1 MSIDGLTG
9 IASGVDTS
17 AIIEKLMDVDR
28 QQTTRLGL
36 RKAAV
41 TARQSGLSNVASEL
55 SALKLAAQ
63 DLASATTWIAT
74 QTVSSTDD
82 AKVSAT
88 KIGGAGIG
96 GHSVQVDRLASS
108 AQRGFAFTP
117 SATAGS
123 FDIYYGDNPS
133 ADGATKV
140 TINVPANATAQDVA
154 DAINGKGTAPAY
166 ATVLKD
172 PATGEDRLVLS
183 ARKTGGSSAFTVD
196 QTGMAAAMTEDTTY
210 QKQDAALLN
219 SAYRLDGS
227 STVLHSETNVVENA
241 IPGVRLTF
249 KAVTTTEPATVTVS
263 PPAVDP
269 EKVKTKAQAFV
280 DAYNALVTDVRAK
293 ISEKTVNGATT
304 EDDAAKGQLFG
315 DTGLTTILSQLR
327 SMMGGKL
334 TGLTGVDELSDIG
347 IGEPKSDGTVS
358 QDAKDG
364 KLVLDLDKLTEA
376 MGTDSGKVREFFTSF
391 SAKMTTYTR
400 TQTGGGKGVLDGRG
414 AASAG
419 ELTSLQDQI
428 DRANDRMTST
438 ETRLKAQF
446 AAMESSL
453 LQIQTQQSWLSGQIA
468 QL

>member
-1 MSIDGLTG
+1 MPIDGLTG

-17 AIIEKLMDVDR
+17 AIIDKLMDVER
-28 QQTTRLGL
+28 QTTTRLGL

-41 TARQSGLSNVASEL
+41 SARQTGLSGVASKL

-63 DLASATTWIAT
+63 DLASASTWVAT
-74 QTVSSTDD
+74 QTVSSTDEG
-82 AKVSAT
+82 KVSAT

-108 AQRGFAFTP
+108 AQRGFKFNQ

-123 FDIYYGDNPS
+123 FDIYYGDNP
-133 ADGATKV
+133 AAAGATKV

-166 ATVLKD
+166 ATVLTD
-172 PATGEDRLVLS
+172 PTSGEERLVLS
-183 ARKTGGSSAFTVD
+183 ARKTGGSSAFSVD
-196 QTGMAAAMTEDTTY
+196 QSGLAAAMTEDSAY
-210 QKQDAALLN
+210 GRQDAALLN
-219 SAYRLDGS
+219 SSYRLDGS
-227 STVLHSETNVVENA
+227 ATVLHSETNVVENA

-249 KAVTTTEPATVTVS
+249 KAVTTIEPATVTVS
-263 PPAVDP
+263 PPGVDP
-269 EKVKTKAQAFV
+269 EMVKTKAQAFV
-280 DAYNALVTDVRAK
+280 DAYNNLVGDVRDK
-293 ISEKTVNGATT
+293 ITEKTVRDAANA
-304 EDDAAKGQLFG
+304 DDAAKGQLFG
-315 DTGLTTILSQLR
+315 DTGLTTVLSQLR

-334 TGLTGVDELSDIG
+334 AGLTGVDDLGDIG

-364 KLVLDLDKLTEA
+364 KLVLDGDKLIAA
-376 MGTDSGKVREFFTSF
+376 MGTDAGKVREFFTGF
-391 SAKMTTYTR
+391 SAKMTTYAR
-400 TQTGGGKGVLDGRG
+400 SQTGGGKGVLDGRG

-428 DRANDRMTST
+428 DRANDRMTAT
-438 ETRLKAQF
+438 EARLKTQF

-453 LQIQTQQSWLSGQIA
+453 LQIQTQSSWLSGQLA